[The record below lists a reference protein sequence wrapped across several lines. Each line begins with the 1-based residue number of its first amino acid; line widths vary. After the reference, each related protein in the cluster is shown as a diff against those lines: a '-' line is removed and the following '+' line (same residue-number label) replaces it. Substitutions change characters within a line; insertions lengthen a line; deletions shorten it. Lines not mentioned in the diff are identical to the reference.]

1 MAFCPEC
8 GKEIPD
14 GAQFCKFCGFLL
26 TENNDATPAN
36 EPAPENKLEYEA
48 APVSEPVS
56 EPAVAPANEPAASPA
71 QAADYD
77 FYTIKDSMLT
87 QTGPDEPDM
96 PEPQKKSPLK
106 YILIAVGAV
115 LLVAAIVLSII
126 FLPKLLNKDETADTE
141 EKLTAIL
148 KDATSKD
155 VIEFIYEDFDSDET
169 YEAYAVVGKTENEDD
184 KHPTFTEAEI
194 YFVTTDEAEKIKE
207 KVSGKVNGEI
217 EIEDLTY
224 VSIEIFEEG
233 KESGL
238 SYLYTADG
246 DKSVEHENSGKYSE
260 VYQKDDKIYCTNASG
275 KEVEI
280 DLSSKDSPVEE
291 VTTVKVDAP
300 EEVITENELP
310 TKAEKPSREDSS
322 VENTTDAEIPPVNVP
337 DNNPADTPD
346 NNSDATTNKPNRIE
360 FTTRGH
366 SMLR

>member
-36 EPAPENKLEYEA
+36 EPA
-48 APVSEPVS
+48 AP
-56 EPAVAPANEPAASPA
+56 PA

-96 PEPQKKSPLK
+96 SEPQKKSPLK

-126 FLPKLLNKDETADTE
+126 FLPKLLNKDEAVDTE

-194 YFVTTDEAEKIKE
+194 YFVTKDEAEKIKE

-291 VTTVKVDAP
+291 VTTVKVDVP
-300 EEVITENELP
+300 
-310 TKAEKPSREDSS
+310 EKPSREDSS
-322 VENTTDAEIPPVNVP
+322 AENTTDAEIPPVNVP

-346 NNSDATTNKPNRIE
+346 NNSEATTNKPNRIE